1 MNEHDFDSDFL
12 RFAPD
17 EIDNETDEETEDG
30 AGPGPARDI
39 SHLTSMTGG
48 FRADG
53 ARVMGGVFRADDDD
67 ERMTT
72 MEVDLG
78 DFESGTGAGF
88 GALDFMGNGNGI
100 GGPGIP
106 ENGISM
112 GGEEMTLVPLNLGL
126 ETRTKVENA
135 V

>member
-1 MNEHDFDSDFL
+1 
-12 RFAPD
+12 
-17 EIDNETDEETEDG
+17 
-30 AGPGPARDI
+30 
-39 SHLTSMTGG
+39 MTGG

-53 ARVMGGVFRADDDD
+53 AGVMGGVFRADDDD

-78 DFESGTGAGF
+78 DFESGTGGGGF
-88 GALDFMGNGNGI
+88 GALDFMGNGTGI
-100 GGPGIP
+100 IGQGIP

-112 GGEEMTLVPLNLGL
+112 GGADIALVPLDLGL

-135 V
+135 EEEEEEEEED